1 MAAPMAD
8 PEAAEFQ
15 RRALTV
21 LSALLLI
28 AGLSVYW
35 AWGLLYDTWYPFNS
49 GNIGIYT
56 VYIPLIVFGILG
68 LLLTRKPVL
77 KSD

>member
-1 MAAPMAD
+1 MAD
-8 PEAAEFQ
+8 PETAEFQ

-56 VYIPLIVFGILG
+56 VYVPLIVFGILG

-77 KSD
+77 KGD

>member
-1 MAAPMAD
+1 MAD

-56 VYIPLIVFGILG
+56 IYIPLIVFGILG
-68 LLLTRKPVL
+68 LLLTRKPVP
-77 KSD
+77 KGD